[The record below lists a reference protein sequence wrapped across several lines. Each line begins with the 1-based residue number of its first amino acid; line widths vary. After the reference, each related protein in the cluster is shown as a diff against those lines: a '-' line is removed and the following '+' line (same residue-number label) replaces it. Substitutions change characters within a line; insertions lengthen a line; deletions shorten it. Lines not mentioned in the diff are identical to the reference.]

1 MPHKIL
7 TEVPLNEK
15 MPAGAEVEVPE
26 ETYRHMK
33 ALEEQGIVIFK
44 DATPENL
51 AVLKASEEAKIN
63 EQKEQDKLIEKMA
76 GETLSKQL
84 IEMYGEQGAGVD
96 INISYN
102 EQKEAEKTSCFKSLG
117 ENIQMAA
124 ALVGCEF
131 PKAQALKEK
140 WYGNQ
145 KNYTS
150 FKAITGQSETV
161 DADGGFL
168 VDSFFDRELITR
180 MVETSLMYRDTNLR
194 TVGPGS
200 NGLKWNGRIDY
211 DRQAAGHPVKVF
223 RTAEGGTKQ
232 SSVWTIEP
240 FELKLLKIAGLNFLT
255 DELLEDVANLE
266 ADVIEWFIEE
276 FGFLNDSELFNGA
289 PATGLTG
296 ILDAGTAARID
307 ISRAGQ
313 GVGNAATLENILT
326 MYAALHVRSRGT
338 AKWYNNPLN
347 IINLA
352 QMAIGNMPVY
362 MLPGNGASL
371 TPGFASLLGM
381 PIQDI
386 EQAEVIGTAGDLN
399 LWDFNQYRVIQKGT
413 IKVDRSEHVR
423 FIDDETVLRFVMRNN
438 GIPMWSQQMTGA
450 NGTDLF
456 SPFISLSDSTA

>member
-7 TEVPLNEK
+7 TQVPLNDK

-44 DATPENL
+44 DATPENM
-51 AVLKASEEAKIN
+51 AALKASEEAKIN

-76 GETLSKQL
+76 GEALSKQL
-84 IEMYGEQGAGVD
+84 IEIYGDQGAGVD

-102 EQKEAEKTSCFKSLG
+102 EQKEAAKSSCFKSLG

-124 ALVGCEF
+124 ALVGCDF
-131 PKAQALKEK
+131 PKAQALKAK

-145 KNYTS
+145 KDYTS

-168 VDSFFDRELITR
+168 VDSFFDRELLTR
-180 MVETSLMYRDTNLR
+180 MVETSLMYRDTSMR
-194 TVGPGS
+194 TIGEGS
-200 NGLKWNGRIDY
+200 NGLKWNGRVDY
-211 DRQAAGHPVKVF
+211 DRVAANHAVKVF
-223 RTAEGGTKQ
+223 RTAEGGSKTASKWE
-232 SSVWTIEP
+232 VEP

-255 DELLEDVANLE
+255 DELLEDVTSLE

-276 FGFLNDSELFNGA
+276 FGFLNDTELFDGA
-289 PATGLTG
+289 PATGLQG
-296 ILDAGTAARID
+296 ILNAATTARID

-313 GVGNAATLENILT
+313 GVGNAATLANILE
-326 MYAALHVRSRGT
+326 MYAALHVRSRAT
-338 AKWYNNPLN
+338 AKWYNNPMN

-352 QMAIGNMPVY
+352 QMSIGNMPVY

-371 TPGFASLLGM
+371 TPGFATLLGM

-399 LWDFNQYRVIQKGT
+399 LWDLNQYRVIQKGT

-423 FIDDETVLRFVMRNN
+423 FTDDETVLRFVMRNN
-438 GIPMWSQQMTGA
+438 GLPLWSQQMTGA
-450 NGTDLF
+450 NGADKF
-456 SPFISLSDSTA
+456 SPYISLSTSTA